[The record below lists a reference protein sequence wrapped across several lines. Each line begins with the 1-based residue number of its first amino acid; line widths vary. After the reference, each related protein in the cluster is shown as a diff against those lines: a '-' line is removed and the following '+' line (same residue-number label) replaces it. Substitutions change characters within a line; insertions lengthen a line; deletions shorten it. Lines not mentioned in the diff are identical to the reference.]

1 MGEDPKTHFGLLKE
15 VQLEHTNLW
24 FDYWQNCSD
33 YDTWQF
39 WVVLCLLILPL
50 ILLMVVVDKRKAL
63 RL

>member
-24 FDYWQNCSD
+24 FDYWQNFSD

-39 WVVLCLLILPL
+39 GCSLFIDFTAYSINGSC
-50 ILLMVVVDKRKAL
+50 
-63 RL
+63 